1 MSWLNW
7 EPKSRTKTVCRR
19 ADTCW
24 GSRGKAAGFPRTAAV
39 WLRLLAHAH
48 VLGLLKHLALR
59 GDRRRDHQLD
69 VLELR
74 DVACA
79 AHAKRRTQRA
89 GEILRAVV
97 DPRRAEQDLAQRRPG
112 ADLDPRAAR
121 EVGIGRRHAP
131 VESLRRRLFRASE
144 GRADHHAVAARRERL
159 AHVGP
164 DPHPAARDDT
174 DPHPAPTHVPTARA
188 GPATGG

>member
-19 ADTCW
+19 ALFSVA
-24 GSRGKAAGFPRTAAV
+24 SRLTAAV

-74 DVACA
+74 DVARA
-79 AHAKRRTQRA
+79 AHDKRRTQRA
-89 GEILRAVV
+89 GEILRAIV

-131 VESLRRRLFRASE
+131 VESLRRRLF
-144 GRADHHAVAARRERL
+144 
-159 AHVGP
+159 
-164 DPHPAARDDT
+164 
-174 DPHPAPTHVPTARA
+174 
-188 GPATGG
+188 